1 VVTGARVRLITT
13 DGRGRATGAI
23 WIDRDGAEH
32 LEQADVVVLAANGVG
47 TPRLLLLSTSGAHP
61 DGLANSSGL
70 VGKRLMLHPC
80 ASVVG
85 VYEEQLESWLG
96 PAGQLIQSMQFYE
109 SDGDRGFVRGG
120 KWDLMPSGGPLRMVQ
135 LAGGRT
141 GSDLQRFL
149 QDTLGHAIDWGTIA
163 EDLPDEANTVTLD
176 GALSDSDGI
185 PAPRITY
192 RIAENTQRLIDFHL
206 ERMREAHE
214 AAGAVRTVDLPLLDD
229 QPGHLMGTARM
240 GRDPASSVVESNGR
254 THDVPNLYVIDGSVF
269 VTAGGCNPTATIAAL
284 ALRFAEGIATDAR
297 LVQVPA

>member
-1 VVTGARVRLITT
+1 M
-13 DGRGRATGAI
+13 
-23 WIDRDGAEH
+23 
-32 LEQADVVVLAANGVG
+32 VLAANGVG

-141 GSDLQRFL
+141 DPTSSASSRTRWARDRLGDDRGGSS
-149 QDTLGHAIDWGTIA
+149 
-163 EDLPDEANTVTLD
+163 DEANTVTLD
-176 GALSDSDGI
+176 GALTDSDGI

-192 RIAENTQRLIDFHL
+192 RIAENTH
-206 ERMREAHE
+206 A
-214 AAGAVRTVDLPLLDD
+214 
-229 QPGHLMGTARM
+229 
-240 GRDPASSVVESNGR
+240 
-254 THDVPNLYVIDGSVF
+254 
-269 VTAGGCNPTATIAAL
+269 
-284 ALRFAEGIATDAR
+284 
-297 LVQVPA
+297 